1 MKIIKTGK
9 PLSER
14 ESESLN
20 IYLNEIGKETI
31 LSDDE
36 EKQLSQQIM
45 AGGAAAEQA
54 IGKLTS
60 ANLRFV
66 VSIAKQYVDRGV
78 AILDLISEG
87 NIGLMKAAR
96 SFDGSRG
103 LRFVGYAEPFVRK
116 AVEAAVNE
124 QSGIFRLPKH
134 EHSAEEKANSR
145 AFSVDAPLQNGKNVN
160 LLSILS
166 DPTAARPD
174 QQALETSV
182 KEELLEAMNIL
193 DNRERN
199 VVEAF
204 YGIGQPHLTFAEIG
218 EKMGLKRERVRQIRN
233 KAVRKLNRNTTS
245 DMLKAYLE

>member
-1 MKIIKTGK
+1 MKIIKKGK

-36 EKQLSQQIM
+36 EKLLSQQIL
-45 AGGAAAEQA
+45 AGGAAAERA

-66 VSIAKQYVDRGV
+66 VSVAKQFVDRGV

-116 AVEAAVNE
+116 AIEAAVNE

-134 EHSAEEKANSR
+134 ENSAEEKANSH
-145 AFSVDAPLQNGKNVN
+145 AFSVDAPLQNGKNVS
-160 LLSILS
+160 LLSILA

-174 QQALETSV
+174 QEALETSV

>member
-1 MKIIKTGK
+1 MKIIKKGK

-36 EKQLSQQIM
+36 EKLLSQQIL
-45 AGGAAAEQA
+45 AGGAAAERA

-66 VSIAKQYVDRGV
+66 VSVAKQFVDRGV

-116 AVEAAVNE
+116 AIEAAVNE

-134 EHSAEEKANSR
+134 ENSAEEKANSH
-145 AFSVDAPLQNGKNVN
+145 AFSVDAPLQNGKNVS
-160 LLSILS
+160 LLSILA
-166 DPTAARPD
+166 DPTATRPD
-174 QQALETSV
+174 QEALEASV
-182 KEELLEAMNIL
+182 KEELFEAMNIL

>member
-45 AGGAAAEQA
+45 AGGAAAERA

-134 EHSAEEKANSR
+134 EHSAE
-145 AFSVDAPLQNGKNVN
+145 
-160 LLSILS
+160 
-166 DPTAARPD
+166 
-174 QQALETSV
+174 
-182 KEELLEAMNIL
+182 
-193 DNRERN
+193 
-199 VVEAF
+199 
-204 YGIGQPHLTFAEIG
+204 QPCFFC
-218 EKMGLKRERVRQIRN
+218 
-233 KAVRKLNRNTTS
+233 
-245 DMLKAYLE
+245 

>member
-45 AGGAAAEQA
+45 AGGAAAERA
-54 IGKLTS
+54 I
-60 ANLRFV
+60 
-66 VSIAKQYVDRGV
+66 RGV

-174 QQALETSV
+174 QEALETSV
-182 KEELLEAMNIL
+182 KEELREAMNIL

>member
-36 EKQLSQQIM
+36 EKQLSKQIM
-45 AGGAAAEQA
+45 AGGAAAERA
-54 IGKLTS
+54 IGM
-60 ANLRFV
+60 
-66 VSIAKQYVDRGV
+66 
-78 AILDLISEG
+78 
-87 NIGLMKAAR
+87 MKAAR

-174 QQALETSV
+174 QEALETSV

>member
-1 MKIIKTGK
+1 M
-9 PLSER
+9 
-14 ESESLN
+14 
-20 IYLNEIGKETI
+20 
-31 LSDDE
+31 
-36 EKQLSQQIM
+36 
-45 AGGAAAEQA
+45 
-54 IGKLTS
+54 
-60 ANLRFV
+60 
-66 VSIAKQYVDRGV
+66 SIAKQYVDRGV

-116 AVEAAVNE
+116 AVETAVNE

-174 QQALETSV
+174 QEALETSV

-199 VVEAF
+199 IVEAF

>member
-36 EKQLSQQIM
+36 ERQLSQQIM
-45 AGGAAAEQA
+45 AGGAAAERA

-174 QQALETSV
+174 Q
-182 KEELLEAMNIL
+182 EELREAMNIL

>member
-36 EKQLSQQIM
+36 EKQLSKQIM
-45 AGGAAAEQA
+45 AGGAAAERA

-103 LRFVGYAEPFVRK
+103 LRFVAMPSLLFARQLRQLSTNRV
-116 AVEAAVNE
+116 
-124 QSGIFRLPKH
+124 
-134 EHSAEEKANSR
+134 
-145 AFSVDAPLQNGKNVN
+145 AFSVFPSMNTAQKKK
-160 LLSILS
+160 
-166 DPTAARPD
+166 PTAVLFLLMHRSKTVRMSTYSAYFPTLQQRDQTKKPLKLRSKKNFVRP
-174 QQALETSV
+174 
-182 KEELLEAMNIL
+182 
-193 DNRERN
+193 
-199 VVEAF
+199 
-204 YGIGQPHLTFAEIG
+204 
-218 EKMGLKRERVRQIRN
+218 
-233 KAVRKLNRNTTS
+233 
-245 DMLKAYLE
+245 

>member
-36 EKQLSQQIM
+36 EKQLSKQIM
-45 AGGAAAEQA
+45 AGGAAAERA

-96 SFDGSRG
+96 SFDGSR
-103 LRFVGYAEPFVRK
+103 
-116 AVEAAVNE
+116 
-124 QSGIFRLPKH
+124 
-134 EHSAEEKANSR
+134 
-145 AFSVDAPLQNGKNVN
+145 
-160 LLSILS
+160 
-166 DPTAARPD
+166 
-174 QQALETSV
+174 
-182 KEELLEAMNIL
+182 
-193 DNRERN
+193 
-199 VVEAF
+199 
-204 YGIGQPHLTFAEIG
+204 
-218 EKMGLKRERVRQIRN
+218 
-233 KAVRKLNRNTTS
+233 
-245 DMLKAYLE
+245 

>member
-45 AGGAAAEQA
+45 AGGAAAERA

-160 LLSILS
+160 LL
-166 DPTAARPD
+166 
-174 QQALETSV
+174 
-182 KEELLEAMNIL
+182 MNIL

>member
-1 MKIIKTGK
+1 MKIIKKGK

-36 EKQLSQQIM
+36 EKLLSQQIL
-45 AGGAAAEQA
+45 AGGAAAERA

-66 VSIAKQYVDRGV
+66 VSVAKQFVDRGV

-116 AVEAAVNE
+116 AIEAAVNE

-134 EHSAEEKANSR
+134 ENSAEEKANSH
-145 AFSVDAPLQNGKNVN
+145 AFSVDAPLQNGKNVS
-160 LLSILS
+160 LLSILA

-174 QQALETSV
+174 QEALEASV
-182 KEELLEAMNIL
+182 KEELFEAMNIL

>member
-36 EKQLSQQIM
+36 EKQLSQQIL
-45 AGGAAAEQA
+45 AGEAAAERA

-160 LLSILS
+160 LLNILS

-174 QQALETSV
+174 QEALETSV
-182 KEELLEAMNIL
+182 KEELREAMNIL